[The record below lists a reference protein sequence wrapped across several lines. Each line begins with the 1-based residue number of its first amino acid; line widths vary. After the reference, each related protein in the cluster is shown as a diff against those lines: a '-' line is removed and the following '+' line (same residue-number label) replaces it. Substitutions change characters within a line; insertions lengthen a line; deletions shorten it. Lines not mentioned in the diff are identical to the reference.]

1 MIPKGLSSREKII
14 FPQRLFFVLFFIGFI
29 PAAALSQNDSLSKY
43 GGQLVLATTSDPKS
57 FNDILAKE
65 TSSSL
70 VTEQIFE
77 GLTRTNVFTLKV
89 EPNLAESWEISP
101 DGRQWTFHLR
111 RDVTWSDGVPF
122 SADDVVF
129 TFNELIYN
137 PDIPSS
143 ARDIFSIEGKD
154 FTVEKVDA
162 YTVKF
167 SLPVKFA
174 PFLRGMG
181 QAILPRH
188 KLEKAV
194 AEGTFNF
201 TWGIDT
207 DPAEIVG
214 TGPYRLVEY
223 RPGERLVFRRNPR
236 YWKKSSTGDALPYI
250 EKIIYLIVQNADT
263 ALLKFMDGELDYYG
277 LRGIDYPLLK
287 PAEKKGN
294 FLVYETGPAFGSNFI
309 TFNQNTGVN
318 PKNQQPFVDPKK
330 LKWFTNLNFRKAV
343 AHAIDKKK
351 IIDILMNGLGYPQD
365 SSMSP
370 SAGFFYNLQ
379 VVTYDYDLKKAKTIL
394 AEAGFI
400 DRNND
405 GVIEDQDGH
414 PVEFNLY
421 TNSGANERMQ
431 IAAIIRHDLQKLGM
445 KVNYVPLEFNSL
457 VGKLTA
463 NFDWDAIILGLTGGV
478 EPHFGKNVWSS
489 DAQLHM
495 WFPQQ
500 KTPATG
506 WERRIDEIFNQGVQE
521 LNEDKRKKLYDEF
534 QVIVSEQLPLV
545 YTVLDSSIFA
555 VRNKFGNL
563 KPSSYGGAFHNL
575 DEIYIHPEY
584 R

>member
-1 MIPKGLSSREKII
+1 MIPKALPLQEKNIL
-14 FPQRLFFVLFFIGFI
+14 PQSLFLLLFLFI
-29 PAAALSQNDSLSKY
+29 PHIAQSQNNAISKY
-43 GGQLVLATTSDPKS
+43 GGQLVLASTSDPKS

-65 TSSSL
+65 TSSTM

-89 EPNLAESWEISP
+89 EPHLAQSWEISP
-101 DGRQWTFHLR
+101 DGREWIFHLR
-111 RDVTWSDGVPF
+111 QDVVWSDGVSF

-129 TFNELIYN
+129 TFNDLIYN
-137 PDIPSS
+137 SDIPSS
-143 ARDIFSIEGKD
+143 ARDIFSIEGQN
-154 FTVEKVDA
+154 FTVSKIDD

-167 SLPVKFA
+167 TLPVKFA
-174 PFLRGMG
+174 PFLRGMS
-181 QAILPRH
+181 QAILPQH
-188 KLEKAV
+188 KLKKAV
-194 AEGTFNF
+194 AEGKFNF

-207 DPAEIVG
+207 DPKEIIG
-214 TGPYRLVEY
+214 TGPYQLAQY

-236 YWKKSSTGDALPYI
+236 YWKKSTEGEQLPYI

-287 PAEKKGN
+287 PLEQKAN
-294 FLVYETGPAFGSNFI
+294 FTVYETGPAFGSNFI
-309 TFNQNTGVN
+309 AFNQNTGVN
-318 PKNQQPFVDPKK
+318 PKTQKSFVHSQK
-330 LKWFTNLNFRKAV
+330 LKWFTNVNFRRAV
-343 AHAIDKKK
+343 AHAIDKNK

-370 SAGFFYNLQ
+370 SAGFFYNPN
-379 VVTYDYDLKKAKTIL
+379 VAKYDYDLKKAKAIL
-394 AEAGFI
+394 TQSGFV
-400 DRNND
+400 DHNGD
-405 GVIEDQDGH
+405 GILEDQDGNS
-414 PVEFNLY
+414 VEFNLY

-431 IAAIIRHDLQKLGM
+431 IAAIIRHDLQRLGM
-445 KVNYVPLEFNSL
+445 RVNYLPLEFNSL

-463 NFDWDAIILGLTGGV
+463 TYDWDAIILGLTGGV

-489 DAQLHM
+489 DGQLHM

-500 KTPATG
+500 KIPATS
-506 WERRIDEIFNQGVQE
+506 WEKQIDEIFNQGVQE

-534 QVIVSEQLPLV
+534 QVIVSQQLPLI

-575 DEIYIHPEY
+575 EEVYLQSQY